1 MFAVLCTGPSLS
13 QAVVD
18 SVRGMRVIA
27 VNNAY
32 EMAPW
37 AEALAANDM
46 AWWKH
51 NPKARDFAGRKFTT
65 NVLPGVERVISS
77 GVLTESCSGVLGL
90 EVAKIIGAIPGDPIY
105 LFGVDF
111 HGSHYFGEYTNGL
124 KNTTDARRKIHAKQ
138 FENWAKANPRYTVF
152 NATPGSALRAF
163 PMARLE
169 NVLCI
174 SQNSQT
180 SKTIS
185 SQQQSSFCEG
195 TQSI

>member
-1 MFAVLCTGPSLS
+1 MFAILCTGPSLT

-51 NPKARDFAGRKFTT
+51 NQTARDFAGRKFTS
-65 NVLPGVERVISS
+65 NVLAGVERVISS
-77 GVLTESCSGVLGL
+77 NVQTESCSGVLGL
-90 EVAKIIGAIPGDPIY
+90 EVAKILGATRV
-105 LFGVDF
+105 LLLGVDF
-111 HGSHYFGEYTNGL
+111 HGSHYFGPYTNGL
-124 KNTTDARRKIHAKQ
+124 KNTDEKRRKVHARQ
-138 FENWAKANPRYTVF
+138 FEAWGKANKGIEIYNCTE
-152 NATPGSALRAF
+152 GSALTCF

-169 NVLCI
+169 TMCELGLRCA
-174 SQNSQT
+174 T
-180 SKTIS
+180 TPTIAETLS
-185 SQQQSSFCEG
+185 SAA
-195 TQSI
+195 

>member
-1 MFAVLCTGPSLS
+1 VFAILCTGPSLS

-27 VNNAY
+27 VNNAF
-32 EMAPW
+32 ELSPN

-90 EVAKIIGAIPGDPIY
+90 EVAKIIGAMPGDPIY

-124 KNTTDARRKIHAKQ
+124 KNTTDARRKIHARQ

-163 PMARLE
+163 PMARSEMACELGLRCATNPTTAE
-169 NVLCI
+169 TL
-174 SQNSQT
+174 
-180 SKTIS
+180 S
-185 SQQQSSFCEG
+185 SVA
-195 TQSI
+195 

>member
-1 MFAVLCTGPSLS
+1 MFAVLCTGPSMS

-51 NPKARDFAGRKFTT
+51 NPKARVFAGRKFTT

-90 EVAKIIGAIPGDPIY
+90 EVAKIIGAMPGDPIY

-124 KNTTDARRKIHAKQ
+124 KNTTDQRRKVHARQ
-138 FENWAKANPRYTVF
+138 FEAWGKANKGIEVF
-152 NATPGSALRAF
+152 NCTEGSALKCF

-169 NVLCI
+169 DFHDVPRD
-174 SQNSQT
+174 SGQ
-180 SKTIS
+180 
-185 SQQQSSFCEG
+185 G
-195 TQSI
+195 G